1 MGDLIIKPASSG
13 NLKIQSDNATNVLT
27 VGTDDSVTL
36 GTEFKVTSTSQ
47 TFTVKGIDAAITDS
61 QTGTTPDTSDS
72 DSGQLAIYN
81 GSTKLWG
88 ITEHGYVVNPN
99 RPMFQAFAN
108 FTSGT
113 LNERFTNTF
122 GEFTG
127 IYKNIGN
134 HYDGTKFFTA
144 PITGYYQFH
153 SSLIT
158 GAAGGYGLYQY
169 KVNNAFYLSPASAGN
184 AWYQGYNYDTNNDKV
199 VTANPVIYLN
209 AGDYVGIFIAN
220 NHDHFYWGSTY
231 SYWGGYLLG

>member
-1 MGDLIIKPASSG
+1 MAKLQLNNTDVIEQVSS
-13 NLKIQSDNATNVLT
+13 
-27 VGTDDSVTL
+27 TDVTYKFPGPNHTFSV
-36 GTEFKVTSTSQ
+36 KAVNQ
-47 TFTVKGIDAAITDS
+47 PITDS
-61 QTGTTPDTSDS
+61 QTGTTPDVTNSTSD
-72 DSGQLAIYN
+72 QLAIYN

-88 ITEHGYVVNPN
+88 INEDGYVVNPN

-113 LNERFTNTF
+113 LNEKFTNTY

-153 SSLIT
+153 SNIIT
-158 GAAGGYGLYQY
+158 GSAGGYGLYQY
-169 KVNNAFYLSPASAGN
+169 KVNDAFYLNPASAGN
-184 AWYQGYNYDTNNDKV
+184 AWYQGYNYATGNDKV
-199 VTANPVIYLN
+199 ITANPVIYLS

-220 NHDHFYWGSTY
+220 THDHFYWGSTY